1 MCKTDKAILVVSFGT
16 MSQDTCNKTIGAIEQ
31 ALADAF
37 TERAIYR
44 AWTSTF
50 IIKKMQSTLGI
61 HIDTLEEA
69 FERMHEDGITDVIVQ
84 PTHLLD
90 GFENE
95 RMKQVIAD
103 KAVGRFDKIAIGS
116 HLLAGPEDIDT
127 VAGIIIR
134 DIYHAQKLDDTSAL
148 VMMGHGNRH
157 DASSNDVYSDLQN
170 RLYDKGYHNIL
181 VGTVEGTPTLED
193 VLAVLDHK
201 QTIKNIWIT
210 PLMIVAG
217 NHALQDMAGEDEASW
232 KNVFAATGRNAVPV
246 IKGLGEY
253 TGIRNMFIE
262 HARNAKTI

>member
-16 MSQDTCNKTIGAIEQ
+16 MSQDTCHKTIGAIEK
-31 ALADAF
+31 ALDEAF
-37 TERAIYR
+37 PERAIYR

-50 IIKKMQSTLGI
+50 IIKKLKSTLGI

-69 FERMHEDGITDVIVQ
+69 IERMRKDGITDVIVQ

-103 KAVGRFDKIAIGS
+103 NAMGVFDQIAIGS
-116 HLLAGPEDIDT
+116 HLLASSEDIDA
-127 VAGIIIR
+127 VADILIR
-134 DIYHAQKLDDTSAL
+134 DIYHAQGLDETSAL

-157 DASSNDVYSDLQN
+157 DDSSNKVYTELQT
-170 RLYDKGYHNIL
+170 RLYDKGYDNIL
-181 VGTVEGTPTLED
+181 IGTVEGTPTLED
-193 VLAVLDHK
+193 VLAVLGHK
-201 QTIKNIWIT
+201 QTIKKIWIT

-232 KNVFAATGRNAVPV
+232 KNVFAATGRNVIPV

-253 TGIRNMFIE
+253 PEIRNIFME